1 MHRTTILVAATLA
14 LVIALAPATVA
25 HKPITSKY
33 TYHQDVFPVFEAK
46 CSGCHAPNAVAP
58 MSLLTY
64 ADAYPWA
71 QSIKEELVNLSMPPW
86 QAESGFGAFKHGGS
100 LTAKELDIVVEW
112 SNGGTPEG
120 QPVDRPPSDDA
131 GDDDDDK
138 NAGWILGQPSVVLT
152 MPAAYNLAA
161 DALEATRYFVIPSG
175 FARDTPIRAV
185 DVRPGASAIVR
196 SVIVYVDSTGEA
208 AALDAEDPELGFAA
222 PAGFATEQILA
233 AWVPGQQAVALDAA
247 AFRVPADADLIVRI
261 AYKKTWTY
269 EGLAVEDRT
278 ALGLYVWE
286 QTVPT
291 IEAMA
296 LQPSAGVVADAV
308 GHLRFTHDLTRDVEL
323 LALVPDIAPG
333 ALAVQILAVGADGQ
347 RTPIIRLASPRPEWR
362 TRYWLESPL
371 ALSSGSTLEV
381 QALFAEPPPSGEPP
395 VRFMLDLVA
404 SGTPAVEAAPD
415 ELP

>member
-1 MHRTTILVAATLA
+1 MPRTIVLVAATLA
-14 LVIALAPATVA
+14 LVIALPPATVA

-33 TYHQDVFPVFEAK
+33 TYHQDVFPVFAAK
-46 CSGCHAPNAVAP
+46 CSGCHAPDAVAP

-64 ADAYPWA
+64 EDAYPWA

-86 QAESGFGAFKHGGS
+86 RAESGFGAFKHGGS

-120 QPVDRPPSDDA
+120 EPVDRPASDDD
-131 GDDDDDK
+131 GDDDES
-138 NAGWILGQPSVVLT
+138 AAWILGPPSAVLT
-152 MPAAYNLAA
+152 MPAAYTLAA
-161 DALEATRYFVIPSG
+161 DTLNATRYFVIPSG

-196 SVIVYVDSTGEA
+196 SVIVFVDSTGEG
-208 AALDAEDPELGFAA
+208 AALDAADPEPGFAA

-247 AFRVPADADLIVRI
+247 AFRVPADADFILRI

-291 IEAMA
+291 IEAMT
-296 LQPSAGVVADAV
+296 LQPSAGVVADAA
-308 GHLRFTHDLTRDVEL
+308 GNLRFTYDLIRDVEL
-323 LALVPDIAPG
+323 VALVPDIAPG
-333 ALAVQILAVGADGQ
+333 ALVVQILAVGTDGQ
-347 RTPIIRLASPRPEWR
+347 RAPIIRLASPRPEWR

-371 ALSSGSTLEV
+371 ALSSGTRLEV
-381 QALFAEPPPSGEPP
+381 QALFAEPPSSADPP
-395 VRFMLDLVA
+395 VRFLLDLVA
-404 SGTPAVEAAPD
+404 SGPAAADAAPAV
-415 ELP
+415 LP